1 MLGQER
7 INKASEMVE
16 RNLLW
21 GLCKDYGN
29 YSKVKRY
36 LDVNDFSTEEFK
48 DVFLSIQSLYD
59 NSGFKNITMSSVESY
74 CIDKG
79 KNDESMNRLKSFV
92 DFSKQIE
99 IDFDGAYNQFVRTS
113 GMKKLLKK
121 AETYGGIEQMI
132 FNMYDK
138 TENAEELKN
147 EFDSLSR
154 QCFKAHKKATRI
166 LDLGQG
172 MVQYVKERMFSE
184 ANSGIRFMY
193 MPLLQS
199 YVKGIHVGLTGIC
212 GFSGTGKSTWAITK
226 FSIPVLEQK
235 EKLLSIHNEQEEDE
249 IRQLYLMAY
258 IAMVSRNKKNLH
270 RNYMNWM
277 NKDKVTQEQMDY
289 LVQCAQEFEEKYSG
303 LLMFVFVPRFNE
315 DDLEAIILEHKR
327 LGYNHILLDTVK
339 LEDATLGWQG
349 LDNLMNRLDGIS
361 KENKLK
367 IVYTAQLAQH
377 MSWRKYLDADCVG
390 KAKSL
395 KDTATEFYLF
405 RKLLPEEI
413 PTIKCSYWNKEKEW
427 IHNIALDPDKE
438 YIAWFVNK
446 TRHGEDDKIIIYQ
459 YDMGYQFMKEI
470 GVTKSIKNDKVGGK

>member
-1 MLGQER
+1 MINR
-7 INKASEMVE
+7 INKASEVVE

-29 YSKVKRY
+29 YNKVRRY

-59 NSGFKNITMSSVESY
+59 NSGFKNITLSSVESY
-74 CIDKG
+74 CLDKG
-79 KNDESMNRLKSFV
+79 KATENMNRLKSFV
-92 DFSKQIE
+92 DFSKQID
-99 IDFDGAYNQFVRTS
+99 IDFDGAYNQFIRTN
-113 GMKKLLKK
+113 GMKKFLDK
-121 AETYGGIEQMI
+121 ASAYGGVEQMVYH
-132 FNMYDK
+132 MYNE
-138 TENAEELKN
+138 TESAEELKN
-147 EFDSLSR
+147 EFDNISK
-154 QCFKAHKKATRI
+154 QCFKAYKKATRI

-172 MVQYVKERMFSE
+172 MVEYVKERMFSE
-184 ANSGIRFMY
+184 TNSGIKFMY

-212 GFSGTGKSTWAITK
+212 GLSGTGKSTWAITK
-226 FSIPVLEQK
+226 FSIPVLEQN

-258 IAMVSRNKKNLH
+258 ISMVSKNKKKLH

-277 NKDKVTQEQMDY
+277 NKDKVTEEQMDY
-289 LVQCAQEFEEKYSG
+289 LIQCAKEFEEKYSG

-315 DDLEAIILEHKR
+315 DDLEAIVLEHKR

-367 IVYTAQLAQH
+367 IVYTAQLAPH
-377 MSWRKYLDADCVG
+377 MSWRKYLDVDCVG
-390 KAKSL
+390 KSKSL

-405 RKLLPEEI
+405 RKVLHEEI
-413 PTIKCSYWNKEKEW
+413 PTIKCSYWDRDGKWVNG
-427 IHNIALDPDKE
+427 ISLDPNKQ

-446 TRHGEDDKIIIYQ
+446 TRHGEDDKVIIYQ
-459 YDMGYQFMKEI
+459 YDMGYQFMREI
-470 GVTKSIKNDKVGGK
+470 GVTNSIKNDKIGGK